1 MQTSINTHFASRKD
15 TPLKPA
21 VASKPSLKGGG
32 GGKAGHGKSEGESK
46 GAEETNSKG
55 SSSSSSRG
63 SSLATEQA
71 ENRLLGRLVGGQVN
85 HFT

>member
-1 MQTSINTHFASRKD
+1 MQTSINIHFASRKD

-32 GGKAGHGKSEGESK
+32 GGKAGPGKSEGESK
-46 GAEETNSKG
+46 GAEETNSNG
-55 SSSSSSRG
+55 NNSSSRG

-71 ENRLLGRLVGGQVN
+71 ENRLLGRFVGGQVD

>member
-1 MQTSINTHFASRKD
+1 MQTSINIHFASRKD

-32 GGKAGHGKSEGESK
+32 GGKAGHGKSESESK
-46 GAEETNSKG
+46 GAEESNSKG
-55 SSSSSSRG
+55 NNSSSRG

-71 ENRLLGRLVGGQVN
+71 ENRLLGRLVGGQVD